1 MVGQGRCHRSGSDIR
16 YGHMV
21 GLLDHTDHVCDAD
34 LGFGTQS
41 IAHIGGIQHP
51 VDMAEPY
58 GLSAALGLTAV
69 LS

>member
-1 MVGQGRCHRSGSDIR
+1 MVGQGRCHRSWSDIR
-16 YGHMV
+16 HGHMV
-21 GLLDHTDHVCDAD
+21 GLLDHLAHVCHAD

-41 IAHIGGIQHP
+41 LAHIGGIQHS

>member
-21 GLLDHTDHVCDAD
+21 GLLGHPDHVCDAD
-34 LGFGTQS
+34 LGLGTQS